1 MKWWWVYLLA
11 AVPTLTEW
19 LEVGH
24 FPENPRA
31 AITDFCL
38 TTVLL
43 ACAMFIIRQARRLE
57 RTART
62 DPLTGLNNSR
72 KLQEDLPDE
81 VARSRRLKSPLSLA
95 YADLDNFK
103 KINDQSG
110 HKAGDDTLRRFG
122 DLLLKTA
129 RRTDRCYRIGGDEFV
144 IVMPGANSKGAA
156 DLLDR
161 IRASSRQEPV
171 ALERHGAGVSVGVV
185 ELRNGET
192 SEDLIRRADHQM
204 YQSKNGGKDKVTAM

>member
-1 MKWWWVYLLA
+1 VKWWWVYLLA
-11 AVPTLTEW
+11 LVPTLTEW

-24 FPENPRA
+24 FPGSPRA
-31 AITDFCL
+31 AITECGL
-38 TTVLL
+38 TIILL
-43 ACAMFIIRQARRLE
+43 VCATLIVRQARRLE
-57 RTART
+57 RSART
-62 DPLTGLNNSR
+62 DSLTGLYNSR
-72 KLQEDLPDE
+72 RLMEDLPDE
-81 VARSRRLKSPLSLA
+81 VARSRRLGSPLSLA

-103 KINDQSG
+103 KINDQNG

-122 DLLLKTA
+122 NLLLETA

-144 IVMPGANSKGAA
+144 IVMPGTNSKGAA

-161 IRASSRQEPV
+161 IRASSCQEPV
-171 ALERHGAGVSVGVV
+171 ALERYGAGVSVGVV

-204 YQSKNGGKDKVTAM
+204 YQSKNGGKNKVTTT